1 MGRAVQA
8 TLLAAASIAG
18 GADAFFSGPGAGSIS
33 SIRSS
38 TSVASTSALHN
49 KRSWVRRQPGLSMAA
64 EGEQETVVVI
74 GNGMVGHK
82 FIEALKEKDPSNK
95 FNVVTFCEESRAAYN
110 RMRLTEY
117 FTNKDPD
124 NLSMSG
130 SYNEN
135 GDGLTEWYQST
146 PGVEC
151 YVGDKALKIDREAK
165 TVISESGREIKY
177 DKAVLATGS
186 YPFVPPTPGVDKKG
200 VFVYRTIDDLEN
212 MIKYQKDHGV
222 KAAAVIGG
230 GLLGLEAA
238 KAMYDLGME
247 THIIEYAPI
256 LMCRQIDDAGHAILG
271 GMIEDLGLKIHC
283 NARVTEFLGD
293 EAVSGLTFSN
303 EGWEDLDVG
312 MVVVSAGI
320 RPRDEIA
327 RASGIEVHE
336 RGGVMVDDLLRTNDE
351 DIYAIG
357 EVALHG
363 GKIYGLVA
371 PGYEMAESVAST
383 VVGQEQP
390 FTGADMS
397 TKLKLMGV
405 DVASFGRYSGFK
417 EEDDQIPMT
426 WNDPFNNAYKK
437 LFFNKAGTKLL
448 GGILV
453 GDASDYTTLLGLQK
467 SDRDLPIAPGVLM
480 APAAEEG
487 GGAALGVED
496 MPDDMQVCSCNNV
509 DKGAIFR
516 AVTED
521 GLTSVGEVKSCTKA
535 GTGCGG
541 CEPMV
546 KDIFAFAMKSS
557 GKEVSTDLCEHFKFT
572 RQELYDI
579 VRATGITSF
588 DELLDK
594 HGSGDGCEVCKP
606 TVSSILAS
614 VNNEMIFNNDGLT
627 LQDTNDRAL
636 ANMQRG
642 GSYSVIPRVPGG
654 ELTPEQLIC
663 MGQVAKKY
671 NLYTK
676 VTGGQRIDMFGAEKH
691 QLPAIWA
698 ELGEAGLESG
708 HAYGKALRTVKSC
721 VGSTWCRYGVQD
733 AVSFAVQVEN
743 RYKGLRSPHK
753 LKSAVSGCVRECA
766 EAQGKDFGMVATEN
780 GYNLYVCGNGG
791 AVARHADLLAT
802 DISAELCIKYIDRFL
817 MFYIATADRLQR
829 TSAWMEKLEGGI
841 DYLKDVVVHDKLGIA
856 DELEAQMQ
864 HVVDTYQDE
873 WATVV
878 NDEERR
884 KAFRQFVNSDHTE
897 RGIPFIAMRGQSRP
911 MDWPKDEFIPDLHE
925 EGSKPHQVLSGESS
939 WVRVGAVSDFPNNG
953 GAAVLY
959 GKSQLAVYNVARRN
973 EWYATQNVCPHK
985 RALVL
990 SEGIV
995 GSRDGILKVACPL
1008 HKNNFDLKSGE
1019 CLDHMEDE
1027 NMKLLTFPVKVEDGS
1042 VFLDLPPIA
1051 ELDQLLATEKVM
1063 LSADCFQGSE
1073 NNFVPVGDSAFAE
1086 GAAEV
1091 SA

>member
-1 MGRAVQA
+1 M
-8 TLLAAASIAG
+8 
-18 GADAFFSGPGAGSIS
+18 SGS
-33 SIRSS
+33 SDR
-38 TSVASTSALHN
+38 
-49 KRSWVRRQPGLSMAA
+49 
-64 EGEQETVVVI
+64 ETVVVI

-82 FIEALKEKDPSNK
+82 FIESLKEKDPDNK
-95 FNVVTFCEESRAAYN
+95 INVITFSEEKRAAYN

-117 FTNKDPD
+117 FTKKDLD
-124 NLSMSG
+124 DLSMSG
-130 SYNEN
+130 PYNTN
-135 GDGLTEWYQST
+135 GNGTTSWYDTT
-146 PGVEC
+146 PGVEV
-151 YVGDKALKIDREAK
+151 YVGDKAMKIDRSTK
-165 TVISESGREIKY
+165 TIISEQGKEIKY

-200 VFVYRTIDDLEN
+200 VFVYRTIEDLEG
-212 MIKYQKDHGV
+212 MIAYQAEHGV
-222 KAAAVIGG
+222 TKAAVIGG

-238 KAMYDLGME
+238 KALYDLGME

-256 LMCRQIDDAGHAILG
+256 LMCRQIDDSGHAILG

-283 NARVTEFLGD
+283 NARVTEFMGGD
-293 EAVSGLTFSN
+293 AVSGLAFSN
-303 EGWEDLDVG
+303 EGWDDLDVG

-327 RASGIEVHE
+327 RASDIAVHE
-336 RGGVMVDDLLRTNDE
+336 RGGVIVDDKLRTNDE

-371 PGYEMAESVAST
+371 PGYEMAEVVANVIS
-383 VVGQEQP
+383 GQGEHET

-405 DVASFGRYSGFK
+405 DVASFGRYAGFK
-417 EEDDQIPMT
+417 EDDDVMPMT
-426 WNDPFNNAYKK
+426 WNDPFSNSYKK
-437 LFFNKAGTKLL
+437 LFFNKDGSSLL

-453 GDASDYTTLLGLQK
+453 GDASDYTTLLGLSK
-467 SDRDLPIAPGVLM
+467 SSNALPVSPSVLM
-480 APAAEEG
+480 APATEEG
-487 GGAALGVED
+487 GGAALGIED
-496 MPDDMQVCSCNNV
+496 MADDMQVCSCNNV

-516 AVTED
+516 SVTEG
-521 GLTSVGEVKSCTKA
+521 GLTTVAEVKATTKA

-546 KDIFAFAMKSS
+546 KDIFALAMKST
-557 GKEVSTDLCEHFKFT
+557 GKEVSTDVCEHFKYT
-572 RQELYDI
+572 RQQLYDI
-579 VRATGITSF
+579 VRSVGIETF
-588 DELLDK
+588 DELLDS
-594 HGSGDGCEVCKP
+594 HGHGDGCEVCKP
-606 TVSSILAS
+606 LVSSILAS
-614 VNNEMIFNNDGLT
+614 VNNEMIFNNGGMT

-642 GSYSVIPRVPGG
+642 GSYSVIPRVAGG
-654 ELTPEQLIC
+654 ELTPDQLIC
-663 MGQVAKKY
+663 IGDVAKKY

-676 VTGGQRIDMFGAEKH
+676 ITGGQRIDLFGAEKH
-691 QLPAIWA
+691 QLPAIWGD
-698 ELGEAGLESG
+698 LGVSGLESG
-708 HAYGKALRTVKSC
+708 HAYGKALRTIKSC

-733 AVSFAVQVEN
+733 SVSFAVRLEN

-753 LKSAVSGCVRECA
+753 MKSAVSGCVRECA
-766 EAQGKDFGMVATEN
+766 EAQGKDFGLIATEN

-791 AVARHADLLAT
+791 AVPRHADLLAT
-802 DISAELCIKYIDRFL
+802 DISEELCIKYIDRFL

-829 TSAWMEKLEGGI
+829 TSTWMDKLEGGI
-841 DYLKDVVVHDKLGIA
+841 EYLKDVVIHDKLGIA
-856 DELEAQMQ
+856 EKLDEQMQ

-897 RGIPFIAMRGQSRP
+897 RGIPFIAMRGQQRP

-925 EGSKPHQVLSGESS
+925 EGSKPADILTGESS
-939 WVRVGAVSDFPNNG
+939 WVKVGMVSDFPANG

-959 GKSQLAVYNVARRN
+959 GQSQLAVYNVVRRG

-990 SEGIV
+990 SQGII
-995 GSRDGILKVACPL
+995 GSKDGILKVACPL
-1008 HKNNFDLKSGE
+1008 HKKNFDLDTGE
-1019 CLDHMEDE
+1019 CLDHQDDE
-1027 NMKLLTFPVKVEDGS
+1027 NMKLLTFPVKVENDE
-1042 VFLDLPPIA
+1042 VYLDLPPIA
-1051 ELDQLLATEKVM
+1051 ELDQLLATNKVM
-1063 LSADCFQGSE
+1063 LSADCF
-1073 NNFVPVGDSAFAE
+1073 
-1086 GAAEV
+1086 AA
-1091 SA
+1091 A

>member
-1 MGRAVQA
+1 MVSAGAMQA
-8 TLLAAASIAG
+8 SLLALASIT
-18 GADAFFSGPGAGSIS
+18 GASAFFASPGVGAIPSV
-33 SIRSS
+33 RSS
-38 TSVASTSALHN
+38 SASSVASTSALQT

-64 EGEQETVVVI
+64 EGEQETVVVV

-82 FIEALKEKDPSNK
+82 FIESLKEKDPSNK

-135 GDGLTEWYQST
+135 GDGLTEWYKTT

-151 YVGDKALKIDREAK
+151 YVGDKALKIDRDAK

-186 YPFVPPTPGVDKKG
+186 YPFVPPTPGAEKKG

-212 MIKYQKDHGV
+212 MIQYQKDHGI

-283 NARVTEFLGD
+283 NARVTEFIGD
-293 EAVSGLTFSN
+293 DRVTGLTFSN

-336 RGGVMVDDLLRTNDE
+336 RGGVIVDDLLRTNDE

-371 PGYEMAESVAST
+371 PGYEMAESVAKT
-383 VVGQEQP
+383 VIGEEQP

-417 EEDDQIPMT
+417 EEDDQVSMT

-487 GGAALGVED
+487 GGAALGIED
-496 MPDDMQVCSCNNV
+496 MPDDMQVCSCNDV
-509 DKGAIFR
+509 DKGTIYR

-521 GLTSVGEVKSCTKA
+521 GLSTVGEVKSCTKA

-541 CEPMV
+541 CEPLV
-546 KDIFAFAMKSS
+546 KDIFTFAMKNS
-557 GKEVSTDLCEHFKFT
+557 GKEVSTDICEHFKHT

-579 VRATGITSF
+579 VRATGVTSF
-588 DELLDK
+588 DELLDG
-594 HGSGDGCEVCKP
+594 HGNGDGCEVCKP
-606 TVSSILAS
+606 LVSNILAS
-614 VNNEMIFNNDGLT
+614 VTNDMIFEHDGAT
-627 LQDTNDRAL
+627 LQDTNDRSL

-654 ELTPEQLIC
+654 ELTPDQLIC
-663 MGQVAKKY
+663 MGQQVAKKY

-691 QLPAIWA
+691 QLPEIWA
-698 ELGEAGLESG
+698 ELGKAGLESG

-733 AVSFAVQVEN
+733 AVSFAVQLEN

-753 LKSAVSGCVRECA
+753 LKSGVSGCVRECA
-766 EAQGKDFGMVATEN
+766 EAQGKDFGLVATET

-802 DISAELCIKYIDRFL
+802 DISAELCMTYIDRFL

-829 TSAWMEKLEGGI
+829 TSAWMEKLDGGI
-841 DYLKDVVVHDKLGIA
+841 EYLKDVVINDKLGIA
-856 DELEAQMQ
+856 EQLDAQMQ

-911 MDWPKDEFIPDLHE
+911 MDWPKDEFIPNLHE
-925 EGSKPHQVLSGESS
+925 EGSKPDQVLTGESS
-939 WVRVGAVSDFPNNG
+939 WVRVGDVSDFPNNG

-995 GSRDGILKVACPL
+995 GSREGILKVACPL
-1008 HKNNFDLKSGE
+1008 HKNNFDLNTGE
-1019 CLDHMEDE
+1019 CLDHMEDD

-1063 LSADCFQGSE
+1063 LSADCFQDSK
-1073 NNFVPVGDSAFAE
+1073 NNIVAVEDSTLP
-1086 GAAEV
+1086 AA
-1091 SA
+1091 A